1 MVYIR
6 LNETILASMPKQL
19 PSGMK
24 YITIDKSKY
33 LTYQDFKSV
42 CQQYK
47 LNLHKYLLKS
57 DIISDI
63 DFDRI
68 VELSKRTP

>member
-6 LNETILASMPKQL
+6 LNETVLASMPKQL
-19 PSGMK
+19 PTDIK

-42 CQQYK
+42 SQQYK